1 MLAVREFQHISE
13 KRLPGPIWNS
23 ALFVSLP
30 VGKITHD
37 PIEKDRAAA
46 AKERQVDVAAI
57 ESQVSGDQVD

>member
-13 KRLPGPIWNS
+13 KS